1 MIAIQNKFPDVTA
14 EEELKATKLL
24 ISRLPEQPVNWQ
36 AILFREFKGE
46 VPIITTIEDFRFVLR
61 AQLNRLRDLA
71 QDMRDIGWTLIG
83 SDHTRYLKE
92 KPIRKRPVPNSSI
105 PSGEQPLQKKSSKII
120 LDPTCTGCGRN
131 NHTVEFCHFKG
142 SPYYNSS
149 NELYSKSEAFVKL
162 RRDFPTTILAPSVK
176 FLAEN
181 AAKVAEKATSSSS
194 LKLTKTKQK
203 GSFFPDSTYFATISG
218 PECDT
223 DYLSVAVSHVSQSLE
238 PPRSE
243 IKALLDTG
251 SLAGDFIAYRCI
263 LNLKLDSF
271 ILTSKKRIVCSGL
284 DNKCYDISKSVDLRI
299 FYFCETLNKTVFIE
313 ITAIILESS
322 PVDLILGRK
331 TIKRHKLFDQIPSQ
345 LSVQNVDSASRA
357 LTGILP
363 EKVVK
368 PCDCIP
374 GGNLQPSPGT
384 KTENSKTKLNNQA
397 VSYTPGLLASLVS
410 KSEFISAIATS
421 ADDDID
427 SHESDTFAPYLPSD
441 SKIDDPLAS
450 LHISGD
456 DDLQRR
462 LRLLCEEFRDLF
474 TTELPITPANI
485 PPFHL
490 VVDDSQ
496 WEHNRNRGPPRP
508 QTTSN
513 NADIVRQI
521 AILEKQG
528 IIEKSTAVYYSQV
541 LMVPK
546 PDGSRRLCV
555 DYRPLNKCT
564 PNPSWPL
571 HEIKESFNRIG
582 AQKPKIFG
590 LMDFTQG
597 FHQAPLTLT
606 TRVYTAFIVFCGIY
620 QFTRLPFGLKGA
632 PSYFQQTIATVVLA
646 GLLYFT
652 CEVYIDDVN
661 VYAKDN
667 DEFLTRLREVFQR
680 FRHHRVYLKASKC
693 FLGYSELNYLGKVI
707 SSEGLQMSK
716 DRVKQVVDFPT
727 PQLSKQLKSF
737 LGITNYFR
745 DHVRNHSMVV
755 KPLHSLLTNY
765 CKTKKITWTAEAL
778 NAFQQIKKEIL
789 KCTTMHFINDTDPI
803 YLHTDASDFG
813 IGGYLFQLTDGK
825 EVPVAFV
832 SKSLTTVQLKWAVIQ
847 KEAYAIYYC
856 CIFLKTLLRDRV
868 FTIRTDHKNL
878 LFLHEN
884 SNPMITRWFMA
895 LSQYSYEIEFIS
907 GIDNGIADSMSR
919 LCRNNMTD
927 LPHVYTTS
935 EVLCSNIIE
944 KFKLTPFQY
953 KTISSL
959 HNSTVGH
966 FGLDRTMKRL
976 NDINQKWE
984 FQRQHV
990 RWFIDHCPCC
1000 QKMSM
1005 LKIPL
1010 HAHGFTTSTYTPME
1024 CLNVDFVGPFPDG
1037 GYIFVIIDT
1046 FTRWVELFHT
1056 IDATAFSAAKC
1067 LFQHF
1072 GRFGAPYQLRSDNG
1086 PHFVADLITEFLSL
1100 VGVQHC
1106 LTLAYSKEENA
1117 IVERMNKEIN
1127 RHLRALTY
1135 DNLSLDNY
1143 KDSLP
1148 FVQRILNSNH
1158 SDRLK
1163 ISAADLLFG
1172 KVLSLDRGIFLPKT
1186 EHPTTSKTLSI
1197 HASKMLKMQDNL
1209 LKASAK
1215 ELLRTDLLHQ
1225 ASKDTF
1231 EHKEFLPNSYVLVHH
1246 RSGAPP
1252 TRLHTFW
1259 RGPMRVISGN
1269 NSRYKLYDLITH
1281 KEHTF
1286 HTSDMKP
1293 FLFDSAIT
1301 DPLDVARRDHMEFFV
1316 EQILDHRGDIKRRT
1330 TLEFYVKWLNYP
1342 DNENSWTPYS
1352 HLRDTDKL
1360 HEYLRSKNMQRLIPK
1375 KFL

>member
-1 MIAIQNKFPDVTA
+1 M
-14 EEELKATKLL
+14 
-24 ISRLPEQPVNWQ
+24 
-36 AILFREFKGE
+36 
-46 VPIITTIEDFRFVLR
+46 
-61 AQLNRLRDLA
+61 
-71 QDMRDIGWTLIG
+71 
-83 SDHTRYLKE
+83 
-92 KPIRKRPVPNSSI
+92 
-105 PSGEQPLQKKSSKII
+105 
-120 LDPTCTGCGRN
+120 
-131 NHTVEFCHFKG
+131 
-142 SPYYNSS
+142 
-149 NELYSKSEAFVKL
+149 
-162 RRDFPTTILAPSVK
+162 
-176 FLAEN
+176 
-181 AAKVAEKATSSSS
+181 
-194 LKLTKTKQK
+194 
-203 GSFFPDSTYFATISG
+203 
-218 PECDT
+218 
-223 DYLSVAVSHVSQSLE
+223 
-238 PPRSE
+238 
-243 IKALLDTG
+243 
-251 SLAGDFIAYRCI
+251 
-263 LNLKLDSF
+263 
-271 ILTSKKRIVCSGL
+271 
-284 DNKCYDISKSVDLRI
+284 
-299 FYFCETLNKTVFIE
+299 
-313 ITAIILESS
+313 
-322 PVDLILGRK
+322 
-331 TIKRHKLFDQIPSQ
+331 
-345 LSVQNVDSASRA
+345 
-357 LTGILP
+357 
-363 EKVVK
+363 
-368 PCDCIP
+368 
-374 GGNLQPSPGT
+374 
-384 KTENSKTKLNNQA
+384 
-397 VSYTPGLLASLVS
+397 
-410 KSEFISAIATS
+410 
-421 ADDDID
+421 
-427 SHESDTFAPYLPSD
+427 
-441 SKIDDPLAS
+441 
-450 LHISGD
+450 HISGD
-456 DDLQRR
+456 DDLHSR

-474 TTELPITPANI
+474 TTELPTTPASI

-508 QTTSN
+508 QTTAN

-546 PDGSRRLCV
+546 PDGSRRLCI

-571 HEIKESFNRIG
+571 HAIRESFNRIG
-582 AQKPKIFG
+582 AQKPTIFA

-597 FHQAPLTLT
+597 FHQAPLTLA

-632 PSYFQQTIATVVLA
+632 PSYFQQAIASVVLA

-661 VYAKDN
+661 VYGKDKE
-667 DEFLTRLREVFQR
+667 EFLTRLRDVFLR
-680 FRHHRVYLKASKC
+680 FRHHKIYLKASKC

-707 SSEGLQMSK
+707 SSDGVQMSK
-716 DRVKQVVDFPT
+716 DRVKQVADFPT

-778 NAFQQIKKEIL
+778 NAFQQIKQEIL
-789 KCTTMHFINDTDPI
+789 KCTTMHFINETDPI

-813 IGGYLFQLTDGK
+813 IGGYLFQLIDGK

-878 LFLHEN
+878 LFIHEN
-884 SNPMITRWFMA
+884 SNPMIVRWFIA
-895 LSQYSYEIEFIS
+895 LSQYSYEIEYIS
-907 GIDNGIADSMSR
+907 GNDNGIADSMSR

-927 LPHVYTTS
+927 LPHVYNNTDI
-935 EVLCSNIIE
+935 LCSNIIE
-944 KFKLTPFQY
+944 KFKLTTFQY

-959 HNSTVGH
+959 HNSKVGH
-966 FGLDRTMKRL
+966 FGLERTMKRL
-976 NDINQKWE
+976 NDIKQKWE

-1024 CLNVDFVGPFPDG
+1024 CLNVDFIGPFPDG

-1056 IDATAFSAAKC
+1056 IDATASSAAKC

-1086 PHFVADLITEFLSL
+1086 PHFVADLIAEFLSL

-1106 LTLAYSKEENA
+1106 LTLAYSKQENSL
-1117 IVERMNKEIN
+1117 VERMNKEIN

-1135 DNLSLDNY
+1135 ENLSLDNY

-1172 KVLSLDRGIFLPKT
+1172 KVLSLDRGIFLPQT
-1186 EHPTTSKTLSI
+1186 EHPPTSKTLSI

-1286 HTSDMKP
+1286 HTSDMKQ

-1316 EQILDHRGDIKRRT
+1316 EQILDHRGNIKRRT

-1360 HEYLRSKNMQRLIPK
+1360 HEYLRSKNMKQLIPK
-1375 KFL
+1375 KFQ